1 MAFGSVGT
9 PHPSTNVGPHGCR
22 ELEREKRQSR
32 LMLLPLLQAE
42 ADLRYLK
49 RREESR
55 KLEAQIM
62 QDRPDWQVG
71 SSVYQRA
78 DFVPE
83 TFLLKDLSN

>member
-1 MAFGSVGT
+1 
-9 PHPSTNVGPHGCR
+9 
-22 ELEREKRQSR
+22 
-32 LMLLPLLQAE
+32 MLLPLLQAE

-71 SSVYQRA
+71 GSVYQCA